1 MELDAFTCRLGDGQ
15 GRVAT
20 PDGEVRFVLGD
31 TEPGRLFDLVAGDRV
46 EVAQSTDL
54 TGVALVRAIL
64 RMRVPK
70 GVPAGLTWEASV
82 VVDGVK
88 RSRMTC
94 APGRTRSITDLAA
107 NVSKLTGPHD
117 VGVRLE
123 LVAV

>member
-1 MELDAFTCRLGDGQ
+1 MPAR
-15 GRVAT
+15 RR
-20 PDGEVRFVLGD
+20 P
-31 TEPGRLFDLVAGDRV
+31 VAGDRV

-54 TGVALVRAIL
+54 SGVALVRAIL

-70 GVPAGLTWEASV
+70 GVPAGLAWEASV

-107 NVSKLTGPHD
+107 NVSKLTGTHD